1 MFDSSEEKSDVRK
14 HVPPHEMKTKTT
26 LLLLALV
33 VAVAV
38 YIKYYESKGPNTEEA
53 KRQAQNVINFERDAL
68 EGIVIQNGDDKI
80 ELHKQDQKWR
90 IEAPFKDQADRGAVE
105 NLLADLDAWQKFD
118 SIPAKEIVENKNRL
132 DEYGLSKGKLKLK
145 LLGKDAPAEITFGN
159 DAALQGKMYVRVGDG
174 SDVII
179 AAQSVRN
186 DIAKKPEDFRD
197 KKLTDLTAAQVTR
210 LLLKT
215 TAGEM
220 ELEKKS
226 DHWEIVKPLRARG
239 DDQKI
244 NDLLA
249 QVTTAQIQQFVAED
263 RGDLR
268 PYGLAEP
275 RGSIALFSAEDKS
288 AGRTDSSRGETG
300 QTLQIGGVPEKEKE
314 QVYVRFTARNA
325 VYTLPKKIEEIL
337 AVKPADLRDR
347 HLVRIDTNILDR
359 ITIDAPGKGKTV
371 LGRKD
376 ENWTIA
382 SRNNQP
388 ANSGEV
394 NRLLDLLK
402 VEQVTKFVEDV
413 ASDLPKYG
421 LDKPQLQLTFSS
433 FASENTP
440 ETTAGEHPF
449 ATIAFGKIDG
459 ENVYARLGDEP
470 FIVAVRR
477 SLLDNIFTDPL
488 QWQEL
493 AIFRFK
499 PDEVHK
505 LTVMTDRE
513 SALIRNENKEWT
525 WVTGSEPINQVNVQS
540 LLNTLTVLR
549 AVRWVGVTTPAHGVD
564 KPQITITFTT
574 SPDDKNVHKLFVG
587 ASAGQ
592 GMWFARTDERE
603 GTFVISNPDF
613 NALRLPLLALPAP
626 SPTASAAGTPAVS
639 ASPTVSASPKP

>member
-1 MFDSSEEKSDVRK
+1 
-14 HVPPHEMKTKTT
+14 MKTKTT
-26 LLLLALV
+26 LLLLI
-33 VAVAV
+33 VAVAAALW
-38 YIKYYESKGPNTEEA
+38 IKFYESKGPNTEEA
-53 KRQAQNVINFERDAL
+53 KRLAGNVVNFERDAL
-68 EGIVIQNGDDKI
+68 EGIVIQNGDDRI
-80 ELHKQDQKWR
+80 ELKKQDQKWR
-90 IEAPFKDQADRGAVE
+90 LEAPFKDQADRGAVE
-105 NLLADLDAWQKFD
+105 NLIADLDGWQKFD
-118 SIPAKEIVENKNRL
+118 AISASEIEKNKGLL

-145 LLGKDAPAEITFGN
+145 LLGKGTPPEITFGN

-174 SDVII
+174 GDVVI

-197 KKLTDLTAAQVTR
+197 KKLTDLTTAQVVR
-210 LLLKT
+210 ALVKT
-215 TAGEM
+215 SAGEM
-220 ELEKKS
+220 ELEKKAE
-226 DHWEIVKPLRARG
+226 HWEIVKPLRARA

-249 QVTTAQIQQFVAED
+249 QITTAQIQQFVAED

-275 RGSIALFSAEDKS
+275 RGSITLFAIDDK
-288 AGRTDSSRGETG
+288 TG

-314 QVYVRFTARNA
+314 QVYVRFTARSA
-325 VYTLPKKIEEIL
+325 VYTLPKKIEELL
-337 AVKPADLRDR
+337 ALKPADLRDR

-359 ITIDAPGKGKTV
+359 ITIDAAGKGKTV
-371 LGRKD
+371 LARKD

-388 ANSGEV
+388 ANSSEV
-394 NRLLDLLK
+394 KRLLDL
-402 VEQVTKFVEDV
+402 VIAEQVTKFVEDV

-421 LDKPQLQLTFSS
+421 LDKPQLQVTFSS

-440 ETTAGEHPF
+440 ESVAGEHPF
-449 ATIAFGKIDG
+449 ATIAFGKVDG
-459 ENVYARLGDEP
+459 DNVFARLGDEP

-477 SLLDNIFTDPL
+477 SLLDNIFADPL

-505 LTVMTDRE
+505 LTVTTDRE
-513 SALIRNENKEWT
+513 SALVRNEKNEWT
-525 WVTGSEPINQVNVQS
+525 WVKGTEPINTVNVQS

-549 AVRWVGVTTPAHGVD
+549 AVRWTGATTPAHGFD
-564 KPQITITFTT
+564 KPQVTIAFTT
-574 SPDDKNVHKLFVG
+574 SPDDKSVHKLVVG

-603 GTFVISNPDF
+603 GTFVLSNPDL
-613 NALRLPLLALPAP
+613 NAFKLPLVAMP
-626 SPTASAAGTPAVS
+626 SPSPAASASGTAAS

>member
-1 MFDSSEEKSDVRK
+1 
-14 HVPPHEMKTKTT
+14 MKTKTT
-26 LLLLALV
+26 LLLLI

-38 YIKYYESKGPNTEEA
+38 ALWIKFYESKGPNTEEA
-53 KRQAQNVINFERDAL
+53 KRQAGNVVNFERDAL
-68 EGIVIQNGDDKI
+68 EGIVIQNGDDRI
-80 ELHKQDQKWR
+80 ELKKQDQKWR

-105 NLLADLDAWQKFD
+105 NLIADLDGWQKFD
-118 SIPAKEIVENKNRL
+118 SIPAKEIAKDKGKL
-132 DEYGLSKGKLKLK
+132 DEFGLSKGKLKLK
-145 LLGKDAPAEITFGN
+145 LKLLGKNAPPEITFGN
-159 DAALQGKMYVRVGDG
+159 DTALQGKMYVSVGDG
-174 SDVII
+174 GDVMI

-197 KKLTDLTAAQVTR
+197 KKLTDLTTAQVVR
-210 LLLKT
+210 ALVKT
-215 TAGEM
+215 AAGEM
-220 ELEKKS
+220 ELEKKV

-249 QVTTAQIQQFVAED
+249 QITTAQIQQFVAED

-275 RGSIALFSAEDKS
+275 RGSVTLFAVDDK
-288 AGRTDSSRGETG
+288 TG
-300 QTLQIGGVPEKEKE
+300 QTLQIGGPAAAGEKEKE

-325 VYTLPKKIEEIL
+325 VYTLPKKIEEML
-337 AVKPADLRDR
+337 ALKPADLRDR

-359 ITIDAPGKGKTV
+359 ITIEAAGKGKTV
-371 LGRKD
+371 LARKD

-388 ANSGEV
+388 ANSSEV
-394 NRLLDLLK
+394 NRLLELLK
-402 VEQVTKFVEDV
+402 NEQVTKFVEDV

-421 LDKPQLQLTFSS
+421 LDKPQFQVTFSS

-440 ETTAGEHPF
+440 ESLAGEHPF
-449 ATIAFGKIDG
+449 ATIAFGKTDG
-459 ENVYARLGDEP
+459 DNVYGRLGDEP
-470 FIVAVRR
+470 FIVTVRR
-477 SLLDNIFTDPL
+477 SLLDNLFADPL

-505 LTVMTDRE
+505 LTVTTDRE
-513 SALIRNENKEWT
+513 HTFARNEKNEWQ
-525 WVTGSEPINQVNVQS
+525 GNEPANMVNIQS

-549 AVRWVGVTTPAHGVD
+549 AVRWAGATTPAHGFD
-564 KPQITITFTT
+564 KPQVTITFTT
-574 SPDDKNVHKLFVG
+574 SPDDKSVHKLVVG
-587 ASAGQ
+587 ASAGE

-603 GTFVISNPDF
+603 GTFVMSNPDL
-613 NALRLPLLALPAP
+613 NAFKLPLVALPSP
-626 SPTASAAGTPAVS
+626 SPAASPAATVS
-639 ASPTVSASPKP
+639 ALPTVSASPKP

>member
-1 MFDSSEEKSDVRK
+1 
-14 HVPPHEMKTKTT
+14 MKTKTT
-26 LLLLALV
+26 LLLLAVV

-38 YIKYYESKGPNTEEA
+38 YIKFYESKGPNTEEA
-53 KRQAQNVINFERDAL
+53 KRQAGNVVNFERDAL

-80 ELHKQDQKWR
+80 ELKKQDQKWR

-105 NLLADLDAWQKFD
+105 NLLANLDAWQKYD
-118 SIPAKEIVENKNRL
+118 SIPASEIAKDKSRL
-132 DEYGLSKGKLKLK
+132 DEYGLTKGKLKLK
-145 LLGKDAPAEITFGN
+145 LLGKGAPPEITFGN
-159 DAALQGKMYVRVGDG
+159 DAALQGKMYVRIGEG
-174 SDVII
+174 NDVFI

-186 DIAKKPEDFRD
+186 DVAKKPEEFRD
-197 KKLTDLTAAQVTR
+197 KKLTDLVMGQVTR
-210 LLLKT
+210 ALLKT

-226 DHWEIVKPLRARG
+226 DHWEIIKPLRARG

-244 NDLLA
+244 GDLLA
-249 QVTTAQIQQFVAED
+249 QVTTAQIQQFVTED

-268 PYGLAEP
+268 PFGLAEP
-275 RGSIALFSAEDKS
+275 RGSITLFSGDDK
-288 AGRTDSSRGETG
+288 TG

-314 QVYVRFTARNA
+314 QVYVRFTARSA

-347 HLVRIDTNILDR
+347 HLVRIDTNNLDR
-359 ITIDAPGKGKTV
+359 ITIDAAGKGKTV
-371 LGRKD
+371 LARKE

-394 NRLLDLLK
+394 NRLLDLLRN
-402 VEQVTKFVEDV
+402 EQVAKFVEDV
-413 ASDLPKYG
+413 ASDLPNYG

-433 FASENTP
+433 FASENTA

-459 ENVYARLGDEP
+459 DNIYARLGDEP

-477 SLLDNIFTDPL
+477 GLLDNIFTDPL

-505 LTVMTDRE
+505 LTVVTDHE
-513 SALIRNENKEWT
+513 SAFVRNEKKEWT
-525 WVTGSEPINQVNVQS
+525 WVKGNEPIHQVNVQS

-549 AVRWVGVTTPAHGVD
+549 AVRWTGATAPAHGFD
-564 KPQITITFTT
+564 KPQVTITFTT
-574 SPDDKNVHKLFVG
+574 SLDDKNAHKLVVG
-587 ASAGQ
+587 GSAGQ

-613 NALRLPLLALPAP
+613 NALRLPLVTAPPPAAP
-626 SPTASAAGTPAVS
+626 S
-639 ASPTVSASPKP
+639 ASPAATAVTTPTATVIASPP

>member
-1 MFDSSEEKSDVRK
+1 
-14 HVPPHEMKTKTT
+14 MKTKTT
-26 LLLLALV
+26 LLLLAVV
-33 VAVAV
+33 VALAV
-38 YIKYYESKGPNTEEA
+38 YIKYYESKTPNTEEA

-80 ELHKQDQKWR
+80 ELRKQDQKWR

-105 NLLADLDAWQKFD
+105 NLLADLDGWQKFG
-118 SIPAKEIVENKNRL
+118 SIPAKEIAKDKARL
-132 DEYGLSKGKLKLK
+132 EEFGLSKGKLKLT
-145 LLGKDAPAEITFGN
+145 LLGKDAPPEITFGN
-159 DAALQGKMYVRVGDG
+159 DAALQGKMYVRVGEG
-174 SDVII
+174 SDVLI

-186 DIAKKPEDFRD
+186 DIAKKPEEFRD
-197 KKLTDLTAAQVTR
+197 KKLTDLATAQVTR
-210 LLLKT
+210 ALLKT
-215 TAGEM
+215 AAGEM
-220 ELEKKS
+220 EVEKKS
-226 DHWEIVKPLRARG
+226 DHWEIIKPLRARG

-244 NDLLA
+244 GDLLA

-275 RGSIALFSAEDKS
+275 RGSITLFSGDDK
-288 AGRTDSSRGETG
+288 TG

-337 AVKPADLRDR
+337 GIKPADLRDR
-347 HLVRIDTNILDR
+347 HLARIDTNILDR
-359 ITIDAPGKGKTV
+359 ITIEASGKGKTV
-371 LGRKD
+371 LARKD

-440 ETTAGEHPF
+440 ESTAGEHPF
-449 ATIAFGKIDG
+449 ATIAFGKIEAD
-459 ENVYARLGDEP
+459 NVYARLGDEP

-477 SLLDNIFTDPL
+477 GLLDSIFADPL

-499 PDEVHK
+499 SDEVHK
-505 LTVMTDRE
+505 LTVVTDRE
-513 SALIRNENKEWT
+513 AALVRNEKNAWT
-525 WVTGSEPINQVNVQS
+525 WVNGNEPINQVNVQS

-549 AVRWVGVTTPAHGVD
+549 AVRWAGATTPAHGLD
-564 KPQITITFTT
+564 KPQVAITFTT
-574 SPDDKNVHKLFVG
+574 SPDDKNMHKLVVG

-603 GTFVISNPDF
+603 GTFVMSNPDF
-613 NALRLPLLALPAP
+613 NALRLPLVAAP
-626 SPTASAAGTPAVS
+626 MPGPTPTPSETGTPSVS
-639 ASPTVSASPKP
+639 APPTISTSPKP